1 MLTDCL
7 LTLHSNLNR
16 CTLEGLR
23 CAGKSRGVWQSTR
36 LELSS
41 RAILY
46 SASEPSREASEA
58 VLTQRNK
65 MSGNNNA
72 RFLVE
77 GQGWYYWWQFCQS
90 FYLWTIRVRPE
101 RWSIFQSDGMVNV
114 FFQATIDFNGFSMV
128 LTTLDHH
135 H

>member
-90 FYLWTIRVRPE
+90 FYLCEATIRFVNFCDTTIKE
-101 RWSIFQSDGMVNV
+101 R
-114 FFQATIDFNGFSMV
+114 V
-128 LTTLDHH
+128 LGCEIHNWGLRV
-135 H
+135 